1 MFIYGI
7 TIIVLIALIFSMW
20 KDNRSLWNPAL
31 LVIEV
36 FFYIYLFRISFS
48 VLGMKMLIM

>member
-1 MFIYGI
+1 MVLYGV
-7 TIIVLIALIFSMW
+7 TIFVLVALLFSMW

-36 FFYIYLFRISFS
+36 FFYIYPLRISFS
-48 VLGMKMLIM
+48 VLGMKMLI